1 MSITAADTAMAAA
14 EYIPQE
20 SGEIFYQSAEFWVGC
35 AFVLVVYLLAKPIY
49 KAVKAMIEQ
58 RIKRIKDELQ
68 YAEELKLDAQKLYA
82 EYERKYLNTEQEV
95 AQIIANEEAVIE
107 ENKKRKMQAMESWLR
122 QKNAEADA
130 RIEMAAEK
138 ANTEINALI
147 SRKTIAILK
156 SIFRTKITKAE
167 HQKLIN
173 SSIKKLETMKI
184 NE

>member
-1 MSITAADTAMAAA
+1 MSITAVDTALETA
-14 EYIPQE
+14 EYMPQE

-35 AFVLVVYLLAKPIY
+35 AFILVVYLLAKPLY
-49 KAVKAMIEQ
+49 KTVKEMIIA

-68 YAEELKLDAQKLYA
+68 YAEELKMDAQKLYA

-95 AQIIANEEAVIE
+95 AQIIANEKSIIE
-107 ENKKRKMQAMESWLR
+107 ENKNRKMQAMEKWLK

-130 RIEMAAEK
+130 RIEIMAEN
-138 ANTEINALI
+138 ANTEINMLI
-147 SRKTIAILK
+147 SKKTTSILK
-156 SIFRTKITKAE
+156 RIFHTEITQTE

-173 SSIKKLETMKI
+173 SSIKKLEIMKI